1 MPSGSGDQLV
11 VDELGDVDVEV
22 TDYDYTGNVALSLL
36 CLLLVL
42 KRGD

>member
-1 MPSGSGDQLV
+1 MHSGSGDQLV
-11 VDELGDVDVEV
+11 VDELGDVDA

-42 KRGD
+42 EGGD